1 MNIVLNYFLENLH
14 IYLSYSK
21 ILFNLFYIS
30 QYEFYILYYYILKF
44 NYIYIYCDEIKTIK

>member
-44 NYIYIYCDEIKTIK
+44 NYIYIYIVMRLKQ